1 VSPLTETEREPL
13 TARRARRPVPRIA
26 LSKEEAAEAL
36 GMSVRSLD
44 KYVLPDVKVIR
55 RGMLVLIPVKQL
67 DAWADRTADYTL

>member
-1 VSPLTETEREPL
+1 VSTPTTKPEAL
-13 TARRARRPVPRIA
+13 RIA
-26 LSKEEAAEAL
+26 LTKEEAAKAL

-67 DAWADRTADYTL
+67 DAWADRAADYTV